1 MRESYNFEIE
11 KHEKIC
17 YIFNEIKYFLRGT
30 AEMLKSSTF
39 GMALIINILII
50 CLWVFVSFVIARS
63 VSAKRVDYRRFPYR
77 VYNWEKKGSFYTDNF
92 DVGAW
97 YGVLPIKFN
106 RDGIDYKTIESADIS
121 KLKRYITITC
131 RSELFN
137 ILNCSYFIFAVIIN
151 VTYLGFI
158 FGSIVV
164 IANIP
169 FIIANRFARFVLL
182 NKMVSKRREQEIESY
197 IASKNN
203 ISVNDTD
210 NDKDHYSISDF
221 E

>member
-1 MRESYNFEIE
+1 
-11 KHEKIC
+11 
-17 YIFNEIKYFLRGT
+17 
-30 AEMLKSSTF
+30 MLKSSTL

-63 VSAKRVDYRRFPYR
+63 ASSKRVDYRKFPYR
-77 VYNWEKKGSFYTDNF
+77 VYNWEKRGQFYTDNF

-106 RDGIDYKTIESADIS
+106 RERIDYKKIEEADIAR
-121 KLKRYITITC
+121 LKRYITITC

-137 ILNCSYFIFAVIIN
+137 ILNCLYFIFAVIIN
-151 VTYLGFI
+151 IPYFGFI
-158 FGSIVV
+158 IGSIVV
-164 IANIP
+164 IGNIP

-182 NKMVSKRREQEIESY
+182 NEMVRKRREQEIESY
-197 IASKNN
+197 IASNN
-203 ISVNDTD
+203 SIALDDNDNDTD
-210 NDKDHYSISDF
+210 SYSISDF